1 MILHFKITRLFAA
14 CVLIT
19 YFSVIYGTY
28 VPDWQFTAHDRE
40 SSDYGKSFTVSLW
53 FSNHILVNVIVE
65 LINFVCDWN
74 VCEQHWRIVELRNFL
89 CCWTK
94 YEIISYYVSKLLFS

>member
-1 MILHFKITRLFAA
+1 MILHFKITRLFAV

-19 YFSVIYGTY
+19 YFAVIYGTY

-53 FSNHILVNVIVE
+53 FSNRILVNVR
-65 LINFVCDWN
+65 N
-74 VCEQHWRIVELRNFL
+74 V
-89 CCWTK
+89 
-94 YEIISYYVSKLLFS
+94 